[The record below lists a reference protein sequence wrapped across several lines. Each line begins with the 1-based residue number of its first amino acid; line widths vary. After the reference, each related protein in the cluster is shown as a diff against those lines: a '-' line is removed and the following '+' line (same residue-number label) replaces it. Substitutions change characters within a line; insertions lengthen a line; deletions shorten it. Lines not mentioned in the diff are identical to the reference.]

1 MKAKITVAMIP
12 ALWLSFAGHAQEPS
26 AKAEVK
32 GITNAQGAIEVATIT
47 ATVKV
52 TAVDRAKRTV
62 TLANDALM
70 TKTFELGNAVRNVDQ
85 IKVGDRVKATVLE
98 SVAVA
103 VRKSS
108 APPDTGESGTVAVTP
123 KGAAPDMI
131 MAKTNKISGKVVGV
145 DTVGRTVTLE
155 GPKAGTRTIKV
166 GPEAKL
172 DDLQKGD
179 DVTLRV
185 IAALAIRVEKP

>member
-1 MKAKITVAMIP
+1 MAAIP
-12 ALWLSFAGHAQEPS
+12 ALLLSSAGHAQEPS

-32 GITNAQGAIEVATIT
+32 GIANAQGAIEVATMT

-52 TAVDRAKRTV
+52 IGVDRAKRTV

-70 TKTFELGNAVRNVDQ
+70 TKTFEVGNAVRDFEQ

-98 SVAVA
+98 SIAVA

-108 APPDTGESGTVAVTP
+108 APPDTGEGNNVAVAP
-123 KGAAPDMI
+123 KGETSGVI
-131 MAKTNKISGKVVGV
+131 MAKTKQISGKIAAV
-145 DTVGRTVTLE
+145 DPVGRTVTLE
-155 GPKAGTRTIKV
+155 GPKAGTQTIKV

-172 DDLQKGD
+172 DDLQAGD

-185 IAALAIRVEKP
+185 TAWQAIRVEKP